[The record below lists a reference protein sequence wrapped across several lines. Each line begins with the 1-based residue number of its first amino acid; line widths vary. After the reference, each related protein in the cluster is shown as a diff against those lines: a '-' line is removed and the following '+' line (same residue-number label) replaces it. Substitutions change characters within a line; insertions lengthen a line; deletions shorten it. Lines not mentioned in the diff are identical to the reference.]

1 MKQKMEVKDN
11 LGNHGFLEF
20 EIPAENQ
27 ICKNCKNCKN
37 RKSVIT
43 AMEFSRMTGI
53 LETLGNVPEGY
64 FQKHKLDFL
73 DWSKE
78 FVENNLEDTV
88 LFFEKKL
95 ESVKPWNE

>member
-27 ICKNCKNCKN
+27 ICKNCKN

>member
-1 MKQKMEVKDN
+1 MKQKVEVKDN

-20 EIPAENQ
+20 EIPAENP
-27 ICKNCKNCKN
+27 ICKN

-73 DWSKE
+73 DWAKE
-78 FVENNLEDTV
+78 FVENNLEDAV

>member
-1 MKQKMEVKDN
+1 MKQKMEIKDN
-11 LGNHGFLEF
+11 LGNRGFLEF

-27 ICKNCKNCKN
+27 ICKN
-37 RKSVIT
+37 RKSIII
-43 AMEFSRMTGI
+43 AMEFSRMIGV
-53 LETLGNVPEGY
+53 LETLGNVPDGY

-78 FVENNLEDTV
+78 FVENNLEDAV

>member
-1 MKQKMEVKDN
+1 MKQKVEVKDN

-20 EIPAENQ
+20 EIPAENP
-27 ICKNCKNCKN
+27 ICKN

-73 DWSKE
+73 DWAKE
-78 FVENNLEDTV
+78 FVESNLEDAV

-95 ESVKPWNE
+95 ESEKSWNE

>member
-1 MKQKMEVKDN
+1 MIKQKMEVKEN
-11 LGNHGFLEF
+11 LVNYGFLES

-27 ICKNCKNCKN
+27 ICKN
-37 RKSVIT
+37 RKSIIT
-43 AMEFSRMTGI
+43 AMEFSRMLGI

-73 DWSKE
+73 DWAKE
-78 FVENNLEDTV
+78 FVESNLEDAI

-95 ESVKPWNE
+95 EGEKPWNK

>member
-1 MKQKMEVKDN
+1 MKQKMEVTDN

-20 EIPAENQ
+20 EIPTENQ
-27 ICKNCKNCKN
+27 TCKN
-37 RKSVIT
+37 RKTIIT
-43 AMEFSRMTGI
+43 AMEFSRMVGI
-53 LETLGNVPEGY
+53 LETLGNVPDGY
-64 FQKHKLDFL
+64 FGKHKLDFL

-78 FVENNLEDTV
+78 FVENNLEDAV

>member
-20 EIPAENQ
+20 EIPAENP
-27 ICKNCKNCKN
+27 ICKN
-37 RKSVIT
+37 RQSIIT

-73 DWSKE
+73 DWAKE
-78 FVENNLEDTV
+78 FVESNLEDAV

-95 ESVKPWNE
+95 ESEKSWNE

>member
-27 ICKNCKNCKN
+27 ICKN
-37 RKSVIT
+37 RKSIIT
-43 AMEFSRMTGI
+43 AMEFSRMAGI
-53 LETLGNVPEGY
+53 LETLGNIPEGY

-78 FVENNLEDTV
+78 FVENNLEDAV

>member
-1 MKQKMEVKDN
+1 MKQRMEVKDN

-27 ICKNCKNCKN
+27 ICKN
-37 RKSVIT
+37 RKSIII
-43 AMEFSRMTGI
+43 AMEFSRMAGI

-64 FQKHKLDFL
+64 FWKHKLDFL

-78 FVENNLEDTV
+78 FVENNLEDIV

-95 ESVKPWNE
+95 EMEKNTPGNE

>member
-1 MKQKMEVKDN
+1 MKQRLEVKDN
-11 LGNHGFLEF
+11 LGNCGFLEF

-27 ICKNCKNCKN
+27 ICKN
-37 RKSVIT
+37 RKSIIT
-43 AMEFSRMTGI
+43 AMEFSRMAGV
-53 LETLGNVPEGY
+53 LETLGNVPNGY

-78 FVENNLEDTV
+78 FVEKKLDDAI

-95 ESVKPWNE
+95 ESANPWNE

>member
-1 MKQKMEVKDN
+1 MRQKMEVKDN
-11 LGNHGFLEF
+11 FGNRGTLEF

-27 ICKNCKNCKN
+27 LPTFQN
-37 RKSVIT
+37 RKIIIT
-43 AMEFSRMTGI
+43 AMEFSRMAGI

-64 FQKHKLDFL
+64 FLKHKLDFL

-78 FVENNLEDTV
+78 FVKSNREDAV

-95 ESVKPWNE
+95 EGDNQGNK

>member
-1 MKQKMEVKDN
+1 MKQKIEVIDN
-11 LGNHGFLEF
+11 LGNRGFLEF

-27 ICKNCKNCKN
+27 TCKN
-37 RKSVIT
+37 RQSIII
-43 AMEFSRMTGI
+43 AMEFSRMIGV
-53 LETLGNVPEGY
+53 LETLGNVPDGY

-78 FVENNLEDTV
+78 FVENNLQDVV

-95 ESVKPWNE
+95 EHVKPWNE

>member
-11 LGNHGFLEF
+11 LGNYGFLEF

-27 ICKNCKNCKN
+27 TFQN
-37 RKSVIT
+37 RKIIMT
-43 AMEFSRMTGI
+43 GMEFSRMAGI

-64 FQKHKLDFL
+64 SSKHKLDFL
-73 DWSKE
+73 NWSKE
-78 FVENNLEDTV
+78 FVEKNLEDAV

-95 ESVKPWNE
+95 ESVKSWNDE

>member
-1 MKQKMEVKDN
+1 MKQKVEVKDN

-20 EIPAENQ
+20 EIPAGNP
-27 ICKNCKNCKN
+27 ICKN
-37 RKSVIT
+37 RQSIIT
-43 AMEFSRMTGI
+43 AMEFSRMAGI

>member
-11 LGNHGFLEF
+11 LGNYGYLEF

-27 ICKNCKNCKN
+27 ICKN
-37 RKSVIT
+37 RQSIIV
-43 AMEFSRMTGI
+43 AMEFSRMAGI

-64 FQKHKLDFL
+64 FEEHKLDFL

-78 FVENNLEDTV
+78 FVENNMEDAV

-95 ESVKPWNE
+95 ESVKSWDE

>member
-11 LGNHGFLEF
+11 MGNCGFLEF
-20 EIPAENQ
+20 EIPADPQ
-27 ICKNCKNCKN
+27 TCKN
-37 RKSVIT
+37 RKSIII
-43 AMEFSRMTGI
+43 AMEFSRMAGI

-73 DWSKE
+73 DWSNE
-78 FVENNLEDTV
+78 FVENNLEDVV

-95 ESVKPWNE
+95 ESEKPWNE